1 MSAFRTDG
9 LLTTA
14 QTVGGARKSFPF
26 EGDVS
31 SFIVE
36 QDYHVLLTSY
46 SPLALSAAHGTYT
59 NAYLVR
65 ESSLENIGA
74 GVVMFTR
81 TYAQIPASRSEYG
94 VFNYTMPGLLDSTNT
109 PAPPYNL
116 VAVYVGDGRDP
127 KLVTSGDR
135 VLFEYFLC
143 AAGQT
148 YTTPGAIPILP
159 AQEFVLSTN
168 PLSLVYYL
176 WANGAFGANT
186 IPSRAQWETL
196 IAGGTGIGTGA
207 AAGEF
212 ISEASSISRW
222 MGDIY
227 VRQTRYTK
235 AK

>member
-46 SPLALSAAHGTYT
+46 SPLALSTAHGTYT

-65 ESSLENIGA
+65 ESALENIGA
-74 GVVMFTR
+74 GVVKFTR
-81 TYAQIPASRSEYG
+81 TYAQIPASRDEYST
-94 VFNYTMPGLLDSTNT
+94 FAFQFPGLYGTQ
-109 PAPPYNL
+109 APPYAFVYWV
-116 VAVYVGDGRDP
+116 VADDGRDP
-127 KLVTSGDR
+127 FLATSSSR
-135 VLFEYFLC
+135 VRYEYYLC
-143 AAGQT
+143 ETGQT
-148 YTTPGAIPILP
+148 YTTPSAIPILP
-159 AQEFVLSTN
+159 KLQFNLDSNQSSRNAYLLKAGVFWSDSN
-168 PLSLVYYL
+168 PTYEEWIALM
-176 WANGAFGANT
+176 
-186 IPSRAQWETL
+186 
-196 IAGGTGIGTGA
+196 AGGTGIGTGA

-212 ISEASSISRW
+212 ICEDSTIERW
-222 MGDIY
+222 MGNIY
-227 VRQTRYTK
+227 VRQTRYLK